1 MFYYNTSDDLNWYKV
16 EARRIAP
23 DKLFK
28 FYTAI
33 GGNIIGPQQKLAQI
47 ILTNDSD
54 SVEIHFTSPS
64 GISAVREYVCD
75 NIDVCSLEPLEL
87 WAKNNTIKSVYQIK
101 NKNYSNE
108 VDKQVL
114 DVDINKTILKYLI
127 DDLEAEINKERS
139 RLICISIM
147 ADYVESDDMK
157 IDDEIYYLCCPV
169 EFITDSTA
177 DPLLDHFS
185 QLSTSNHT
193 YTASKSKLKKAVKM
207 IYHGAMPYRGKS
219 TISFIGEDLKII
231 LKKQSFE

>member
-1 MFYYNTSDDLNWYKV
+1 MFYYDTSDGLNWYKV
-16 EARRIAP
+16 EARRIDP

-47 ILTNDSD
+47 ILTNDSG

-64 GISAVREYVCD
+64 GTSTVRKYISD
-75 NIDVCSLEPLEL
+75 HIGVCSLEPLES
-87 WAKNNTIKSVYQIK
+87 WVKNNTVKSVYQIK
-101 NKNYSNE
+101 DENHSNE

-114 DVDINKTILKYLI
+114 DVDINKTMLKYFI
-127 DDLEAEINKERS
+127 DALEAEINKERS

-147 ADYVESDDMK
+147 ADYVESDDVK
-157 IDDEIYYLCCPV
+157 TDDEIYYLCCPV
-169 EFITDSTA
+169 ELITDSTA

-193 YTASKSKLKKAVKM
+193 FTASKSKLEKAVKM